1 MSSRKETETPK
12 ITSFFS
18 IKKGRPKK
26 RKKKNQGGRPK
37 KDKLDTVKVPPSS
50 GPNIVIV
57 SLKSNTILSATTSPP
72 TSPQTSESSSS
83 KETDEPQ
90 PQLQEHSSAKMAG
103 RVPRVQWAAPKN
115 FPILQKAIVEKRRL
129 GRLYNPMTNTGTLY
143 VPEST
148 LMSVLKR
155 LGNKEP
161 TFQNCFPTKKTL
173 CYQAMQLNTCRTSSV
188 REIK

>member
-1 MSSRKETETPK
+1 MFPSSASSRKETETPK

-26 RKKKNQGGRPK
+26 RKKKNQGGHLK
-37 KDKLDTVKVPPSS
+37 KDKLGTVRVA

-83 KETDEPQ
+83 NEETDEPQ

-129 GRLYNPMTNTGTLY
+129 GRLYNPMTNIGTLAT
-143 VPEST
+143 VP
-148 LMSVLKR
+148 LRYPRV
-155 LGNKEP
+155 G
-161 TFQNCFPTKKTL
+161 
-173 CYQAMQLNTCRTSSV
+173 
-188 REIK
+188 

>member
-1 MSSRKETETPK
+1 MFPSSAAPRKETKTPK

-26 RKKKNQGGRPK
+26 QKKKNQGGRPK
-37 KDKLDTVKVPPSS
+37 KDKLDTVRVA

-103 RVPRVQWAAPKN
+103 RVPRVQSDTLKN
-115 FPILQKAIVEKRRL
+115 FPILQKAIVVEKRRL
-129 GRLYNPMTNTGTLY
+129 GRLYNPIEHSGKLY

-148 LMSVLKR
+148 LHDVMKR
-155 LGNKEP
+155 IGDKEP
-161 TFQNCFPTKKTL
+161 TLEICFPQK
-173 CYQAMQLNTCRTSSV
+173 NTSLL
-188 REIK
+188 